1 MKSMTFSRISKILI
15 IAVFITMCFGIM
27 GVGKASAAGD
37 EVVLKVST
45 QDDGYFYISLTKLPS
60 NRKYVEIDK
69 SADGGSS
76 WAPLDGKLWE
86 YSEVKGKK
94 LVDKDVKFD
103 KTYKYKVNMF
113 NIDEEE
119 QRVDE
124 ITSNIVTIK
133 GSTAKLPE
141 FTDAKATGNV
151 STQVTLKWT
160 KVSGVDGYKIY
171 KYNTTTKKYELKK
184 TVKGAKTTS
193 ADITKL
199 AKNKKA
205 TFKIAAY
212 KGSVIG
218 PKSDS
223 ISETPRQNAFNN
235 PMSEKIG
242 SYPKGQLSLGFKKVY
257 YNSKNKVCVKALVV
271 NRRSSK
277 VNKIYNYTLQV
288 KHKGVLIAKHT
299 FSKTLNIESGAK
311 KWVTFT
317 FTEGTKKSY
326 RNLRYGAVE
335 IPVASYNL
343 S

>member
-1 MKSMTFSRISKILI
+1 
-15 IAVFITMCFGIM
+15 MCFGIM

-45 QDDGYFYISLTKLPS
+45 QDDGYFYISLTKMPS
-60 NRKYVEIDK
+60 DRKYVEIVK

-103 KTYKYKVNMF
+103 KTYMYNVSMY
-113 NIDEEE
+113 NIDEEGNFAD
-119 QRVDE
+119 Q
-124 ITSNIVTIK
+124 IFSNYVTIK

-199 AKNKKA
+199 TKNKKA

-223 ISETPRQNAFNN
+223 ISETPRQNAFIN
-235 PMSEKIG
+235 PMSEKIS

-277 VNKIYNYTLQV
+277 VNKIYDYTLQV

-317 FTEGTKKSY
+317 FTEGTKKSD
-326 RNLRYGAVE
+326 RNLRYGAVD
-335 IPVASYNL
+335 IPVASYKL